1 MGRSLSGAGWWRV
14 ALSAERA
21 TEGGRER
28 VAYDIGDLID
38 GHYRVEKRYTGGMAY
53 VYIVK
58 DEVVNKRFAIKQLL
72 ESHARLPVLRERFIR
87 EAAVWVLLD
96 YHPNI
101 VQAHTYHQSDTGPML
116 ILEYVDGPSLEKL
129 LRVEGRLAIPQA
141 VSYARQV
148 CRAMQWVTSREI
160 PERGRGVLHRDL
172 KPSNILIT
180 RTNQVKVTDF
190 GLAKILGDAKLTKED
205 QFLGTAVYSSPEQL
219 RGAGNVTVASD
230 IYSLGAVLYQMLC
243 GRPPFKGRTQP
254 ELFFA
259 IQNEDPIPPDHACDD
274 VHPVLSGIVM
284 KCLAKD
290 PRQRYGSFEELDQ
303 ALAEIEPLLQTP
315 SAWRCPAC
323 GYASRKR
330 HRRCPIC
337 HTGTAAAGP
346 EAEASW
352 QCSCGELVPSGATEC
367 PSCGRLVPLL
377 EEGKEKTAGS
387 SAVPPVGVADDRS
400 EETLALTFEW
410 DVPSDQPAVV
420 VLHEGGGCQIVPV
433 NKMRFR
439 IGRERNMHLVLR
451 DDTVSKHHVYLI
463 RLACGWLAVS
473 RRPNNLAAFNGWQLS
488 QRLLRNGDLM
498 RLGTTWLVFS
508 DPAPDQEPLKWLPGS
523 WRERLDATELW
534 CGGASPELPPI
545 PAGERAECEV
555 RAPEREPVRSA
566 GPPIVIGAAPVC
578 QVRVKGAGAAP
589 VHALIFWHQKGPT
602 LWRLCPGTELR
613 VDGRDVQT
621 CVLREEARVDVG
633 VVPIKVVPS
642 GNLAGPACYFSRL
655 VTSRQPRLAL
665 TAIAGPQRGQTAV
678 LVPGESYTLGRDK
691 QADIIITTDTYV
703 SRRHLRLTCGERQL
717 QLKDLGSRNGFF
729 LNQVHR
735 RDMAVAKPG
744 DLILIGRTT
753 LALHYELIPHPW

>member
-1 MGRSLSGAGWWRV
+1 M
-14 ALSAERA
+14 
-21 TEGGRER
+21 
-28 VAYDIGDLID
+28 AYDIGDLID

-72 ESHARLPVLRERFIR
+72 ESHARLPVLRERFVR

-101 VQAHTYHQSDTGPML
+101 VQAHTYHEADNGPML

-129 LRVEGRLAIPQA
+129 LRVEGRLAVPQA

-190 GLAKILGDAKLTKED
+190 GLAKIVGDVKLTKED

-243 GRPPFKGRTQP
+243 GKPPFRGRTQP

-259 IQNEDPIPPDHACDD
+259 IQNENPVPPDHACDD
-274 VHPVLSGIVM
+274 IHPELSAIVM

-290 PRQRYGSFEELDQ
+290 PRQRYQSFEELDQ
-303 ALAEIEPLLQTP
+303 ALAEVEPLVQSP
-315 SAWRCPAC
+315 SAWRCPTC
-323 GYASRKR
+323 GYASRRR
-330 HRRCPIC
+330 HKRCPVC
-337 HTGTAAAGP
+337 FTGSPSAGP
-346 EAEASW
+346 EADAAW
-352 QCSCGELVPSGATEC
+352 QCSCGELVPSGASEC

-377 EEGKEKTAGS
+377 EEGKEKTTGS
-387 SAVPPVGVADDRS
+387 SVVPPVGVSDDRS

-410 DVPSDQPAVV
+410 DVPPDQPAVV
-420 VLHEGGGCQIVPV
+420 VLHEGGGCQIVLV

-439 IGRERNMHLVLR
+439 IGRERNMNLVLR
-451 DDTVSKHHVYLI
+451 DDTVSKHHLYLI
-463 RLACGWLAVS
+463 RLACGWIGVS
-473 RRPNNLAAFNGWQLS
+473 RRPNNLAAFNGWQLP
-488 QRLLRNGDLM
+488 QRLLRNGDLV

-508 DPAPDQEPLKWLPGS
+508 DPAPDAEPLQRLPGS
-523 WRERLDATELW
+523 WMKRLNVDQIWL
-534 CGGASPELPPI
+534 G
-545 PAGERAECEV
+545 GERAVAPVPEGEWAQCEI
-555 RAPEREPVRSA
+555 RAPERDPVVTD
-566 GPPIVIGAAPVC
+566 GPPVAIGSAPICKV
-578 QVRVKGAGAAP
+578 QIKGAGVAP
-589 VHALIFWHQKGPT
+589 VHALLCWHRKGPT

-613 VDGRDVQT
+613 VDGREVQT
-621 CVLREEARVDVG
+621 TVLQQEARLDVG
-633 VVPIKVVPS
+633 VVPLKVTPS
-642 GNLAGPACYFSRL
+642 GNLAGPGCYYARTVDSH
-655 VTSRQPRLAL
+655 QPRLAL

-678 LVPGESYTLGRDK
+678 LVPGETYTLGRDK
-691 QADIIITTDTYV
+691 QADLIITSDTYV
-703 SRRHLRLTCGERQL
+703 SRRHLRVTCSERQL

-735 RDMAVAKPG
+735 RDAAVAKPG

-753 LALHYELIPHPW
+753 LAVHYELLPQPW